1 MTVIDLTPIC
11 KRLGEGLAKVP
22 ESSDWD
28 PDLMLW
34 SYSWTARFGAIDGW
48 LWATDMST
56 ALIER
61 SVDID
66 DLECDVKTGR
76 KVIEFC
82 QTELPPPFHKVMLRH
97 LAQAG
102 GNARVPGLGDFD
114 LDRLWQA
121 ALWVGGPHDDDTADN
136 RDVDSVVMGIEH
148 IMRDDLPFQMAHL
161 CGGSNRGRR
170 AVVMGMQFK
179 GDWFPTIDLP
189 LEPLDAVVSEPVG
202 TNQETRT

>member
-28 PDLMLW
+28 PELMLW

-66 DLECDVKTGR
+66 DLDHDTKTGR
-76 KVIEFC
+76 KVIEYC
-82 QTELPPPFHKVMLRH
+82 QAQLTPPFQKVMLRH
-97 LAQAG
+97 LAVVG
-102 GNARVPGLGDFD
+102 GSARISGLGDFD

-121 ALWVGGPHDDDTADN
+121 ALWVCDHRGTDTATADD
-136 RDVDSVVMGIEH
+136 RDIDSVVVGIEH

-161 CGGSNRGRR
+161 FGQGDRGRR

-179 GDWFPTIDLP
+179 GDWFPTVDLP
-189 LEPLDAVVSEPVG
+189 LESVENEHG
-202 TNQETRT
+202 GEG